1 MGIRF
6 NPKIVSV
13 KEASSPTQNPQTFF
27 DDTLKKLTLK
37 VQSLNDSNKTT
48 DGKSQSRLNI
58 GNIALLSEKGNQAI
72 ALKRKPTWKRKIGI

>member
-13 KEASSPTQNPQTFF
+13 KEVSSPTQNPQTFF

-37 VQSLNDSNKTT
+37 VQSLNDSNKA

-58 GNIALLSEKGNQAI
+58 GNIALLSDKSNQAI
-72 ALKRKPTWKRKIGI
+72 ALKRKPIWKRKIGI